1 VKGWER
7 RDNSIRKTFAFKDF
21 KESVEFLGMI
31 RPIADAMNH
40 HPDVCVKYN
49 RVEVELTTHDE
60 GGVTEKDVQLARKID
75 EIYKTL
81 YSSGV
86 LRLTFLLSL
95 STKSSDNHRPHF
107 SFEVG
112 IVDDL
117 LQEQVSRLQNSLD
130 EARGLPMGRA
140 LAIISEVPTGSCL
153 ILSIPS
159 R

>member
-1 VKGWER
+1 MRLSEDQLARELASMKGWER

-81 YSSGV
+81 YSSG
-86 LRLTFLLSL
+86 S
-95 STKSSDNHRPHF
+95 
-107 SFEVG
+107 
-112 IVDDL
+112 
-117 LQEQVSRLQNSLD
+117 
-130 EARGLPMGRA
+130 
-140 LAIISEVPTGSCL
+140 
-153 ILSIPS
+153 
-159 R
+159 

>member
-1 VKGWER
+1 VRLSEDQLARELASMKGWER

-40 HPDVCVKYN
+40 HPDACVKYN

-81 YSSGV
+81 YSSG
-86 LRLTFLLSL
+86 S
-95 STKSSDNHRPHF
+95 
-107 SFEVG
+107 
-112 IVDDL
+112 
-117 LQEQVSRLQNSLD
+117 
-130 EARGLPMGRA
+130 
-140 LAIISEVPTGSCL
+140 
-153 ILSIPS
+153 
-159 R
+159 